1 MKKYL
6 FLLFLFFTHW
16 SFAIVHTTAPTSDQ
30 TISIDRF
37 VNSSNKDLEKEWDV
51 DLSFKEK
58 ATLWLMKKKLK
69 KAIKKNLEL
78 ASTKLSHKV
87 LLQPDNR
94 EVEQKGAASLY
105 LLLLGGV
112 AILFLGSGFGSAILG
127 LLTLISM
134 ILSISSLSKHKK
146 NPEKYKGKWMPIT
159 ALILLGVV
167 LIAGAITFLGGLS
180 LGT

>member
-16 SFAIVHTTAPTSDQ
+16 SFAIVHTTTPTSDQ

-37 VNSSNKDLEKEWDV
+37 VNSSNKDLEKEWGV
-51 DLSFKEK
+51 NLSFKKK

-69 KAIKKNLEL
+69 KAIKKNPEL
-78 ASTKLSHKV
+78 APTKFSPKV
-87 LLQPDNR
+87 ILQPDNR

-127 LLTLISM
+127 LLTLISV
-134 ILSISSLSKHKK
+134 ILSFSSLAKHKR

-159 ALILLGVV
+159 ALILIGIV
-167 LIAGAITFLGGLS
+167 LIAGAVSFIGGLS